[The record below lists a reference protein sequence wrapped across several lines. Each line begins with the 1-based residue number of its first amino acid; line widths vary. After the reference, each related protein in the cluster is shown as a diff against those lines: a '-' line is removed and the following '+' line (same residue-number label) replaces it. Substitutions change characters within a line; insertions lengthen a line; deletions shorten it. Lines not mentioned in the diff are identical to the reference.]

1 MWISRQITSD
11 VTLCGPWITSESCHQ
26 PWSIPVQVNFHLHSF
41 HLEIPSPN
49 PTSHFEAR
57 KLRQRLA
64 LRTWPSQL
72 CTVGGL
78 ALILQSIS
86 MYICTRYYIQNAIIC
101 MFIILQ
107 HNHCTQCQLTQPR
120 AAMDWCGKVFTF
132 LSHYSSPSFRP
143 PHHKPTTNLKSWP
156 ACGIRVHLF
165 PEDDQS
171 ILIETSRTTPT
182 HLEVSRQTCLI
193 SNAVPW

>member
-107 HNHCTQCQLTQPR
+107 HIITAPN
-120 AAMDWCGKVFTF
+120 AN
-132 LSHYSSPSFRP
+132 SHNPGLQWIGVVKFSLFYHTTVVPPSA
-143 PHHKPTTNLKSWP
+143 HPTTS
-156 ACGIRVHLF
+156 
-165 PEDDQS
+165 Q
-171 ILIETSRTTPT
+171 
-182 HLEVSRQTCLI
+182 QQI
-193 SNAVPW
+193 SNLDQHAASESTFSQKTIRAYWSKRREPPQLI